1 MALQPNPPPIDPA
14 MVTEYSALKLTN
26 GNLQVTADAK
36 TGYITATRI
45 SDGAALLKQ
54 SDLTWGAAA
63 ST

>member
-1 MALQPNPPPIDPA
+1 